1 MSDGDGTM
9 QEARTMTHEPADTQ
23 QGRPQELR
31 AELEEL
37 RGYVAA
43 VGLERIKDGTW
54 FDEFVRAML
63 HAYHGEAAAAGGNA
77 RFAARFPGQDGS
89 TVADAL
95 VEEAARRAALAGG
108 ASGLATGAVLAAAFA
123 TAGVSLAAVP
133 AVAGAALAELLYTA
147 RLQVR
152 LVYDLAALAGYPLDP
167 DDPDDL
173 YKIFALSYGVVFAHA
188 HLRAGEGEPTPEARA
203 LALRRAILGE
213 ADAERRA
220 GLLLLGPQIGRA
232 FIGEALASNVVPVAG
247 AVGWSYL
254 VTRRL
259 GAVARF
265 ELRALRELRAA
276 VEQLAAQL
284 DDSPDAALPV
294 LDALLEA
301 ITADG
306 VYTAHE
312 QEVFQ
317 SVVVRLARSPE
328 RRAALLSE
336 LTPAAGSWAQ
346 ALAAAGQPLRDAL
359 AEALLL
365 VAAADGEVVVAERE
379 RVLGLVQACGR
390 AVDAEELERRAA
402 LFRRPAAPGDGV
414 LDAARSVGAAARR
427 WGQATLGLLRRRP
440 PTAGAGAAGE
450 P

>member
-1 MSDGDGTM
+1 MTREAADGQ
-9 QEARTMTHEPADTQ
+9 QE
-23 QGRPQELR
+23 RPQQLR

-43 VGLERIKDGTW
+43 VGLERITDGTW
-54 FDEFVRAML
+54 FDEFVRTML
-63 HAYHGEAAAAGGNA
+63 HAYHEEAEGAGGNG
-77 RFAARFPGQDGS
+77 RFAARVPGQDS
-89 TVADAL
+89 SAVADAL
-95 VEEAARRAALAGG
+95 VEEAARLAALAGG

-133 AVAGAALAELLYTA
+133 AVAAAALAELLYTA

-173 YKIFALSYGVVFAHA
+173 YKIFALSYGVVFAHP
-188 HLRAGEGEPTPEARA
+188 HLLAGGDEPAPEARS

-213 ADAERRA
+213 VDAERRA
-220 GLLLLGPQIGRA
+220 GLLLLGPQIGQA

-254 VTRRL
+254 VTRRV

-265 ELRALRELRAA
+265 ELRALRELRGA
-276 VEQLAAQL
+276 VEQLATQL
-284 DDSPDAALPV
+284 DDHQDAALPV
-294 LDALLEA
+294 LDALLDVIA
-301 ITADG
+301 ADG

-317 SVVVRLARSPE
+317 TVVVRLALSPE
-328 RRAALLSE
+328 RRAALLRE
-336 LTPAAGSWAQ
+336 LSPEGEAWAQ
-346 ALAAAGQPLRDAL
+346 ALAVAAQPLRDAL
-359 AEALLL
+359 AEALML

-379 RVLGLVQACGR
+379 RVLELVQACGR

-414 LDAARSVGAAARR
+414 LDAARNIGTVARR
-427 WGQATLGLLRRRP
+427 WGQATLDLLRRRP
-440 PTAGAGAAGE
+440 STVEAGASAE